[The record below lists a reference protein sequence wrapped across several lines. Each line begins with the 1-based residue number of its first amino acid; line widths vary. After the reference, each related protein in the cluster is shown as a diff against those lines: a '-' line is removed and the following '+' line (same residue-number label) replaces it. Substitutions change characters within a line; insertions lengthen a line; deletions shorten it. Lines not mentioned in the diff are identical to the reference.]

1 MRIEAV
7 TVCVDYDDFLQETA
21 KHNRGLFDHW
31 TIVTSTKDEKTREVC
46 RKNNLRCLQSDDGE
60 RFGNPF
66 SKGRLV
72 ERGLQH
78 CSTDGWRLHLDA
90 DIVLPHDFRH
100 RLEAADLQED
110 MIYGVD
116 RVLCKSWDHWQTV
129 KNSGYLQGEQYAYH
143 CQTSFHK
150 ETEVGQRWAHPQFG
164 YVPIGFFQLW
174 HSSQDEWRGVR
185 TKPYP
190 LNHGT
195 ACRTDVQHG
204 LQWDR
209 HKRALLPE
217 LIVVHL
223 ESEIAKKG
231 ANWKGR
237 MTKRFGPEERK
248 LLTMSAGDS
257 SSQGYHDGG
266 HHHHHDRHHHHH
278 GRNRPWM
285 NIKPGD
291 HK

>member
-7 TVCVDYDDFLQETA
+7 TVCCDYDDFLQETA
-21 KHNRGLFDHW
+21 KLNRGLFDSW
-31 TIVTSTKDEKTREVC
+31 TIVTRPGDEKTREVC
-46 RKNNLRCLQSDDGE
+46 RKFNLRCVQSDDGE
-60 RFGNPF
+60 RFGDPF

-78 CSTDGWRLHLDA
+78 CGVDSWRLHMDA
-90 DIVLPHDFRH
+90 DIVLPNDFRH
-100 RLEAADLQED
+100 RLLAADLQED

-116 RVLCKSWDHWQTV
+116 RVLVKSWDHWQQL
-129 KNSGYLQGEQYAYH
+129 KGSGYLEGGQYAYH
-143 CQTSFHK
+143 CQTSFHQDA
-150 ETEVGQRWAHPQFG
+150 EVGQRWAHPQFG
-164 YVPIGFFQLW
+164 FVPIGFFQLW

-185 TKPYP
+185 VKPYP

-209 HKRALLPE
+209 HKRALIPE

-223 ESEIAKKG
+223 ESEPAKKG

-237 MTKRFGPEERK
+237 LTKRFGPEERK
-248 LLTMSAGDS
+248 QLTLGESVE
-257 SSQGYHDGG
+257 GYHDRHPDG
-266 HHHHHDRHHHHH
+266 HHHHH
-278 GRNRPWM
+278 GRNRPWQGF
-285 NIKPGD
+285 KDWSP
-291 HK
+291 K